1 MCVYVPKECA
11 HVCHAV
17 TVTYIEHYPVE
28 PLLNLLQTFAYIS
41 RQQFVK
47 ATTKTQCRFL
57 AVVKITNDFKRIW
70 FFFRSTH
77 NELEKNRRAHLR
89 HCLEKLKDI
98 VPVRADSSRHTTL
111 GLLKEAKLFIK
122 VCRY

>member
-41 RQQFVK
+41 
-47 ATTKTQCRFL
+47 
-57 AVVKITNDFKRIW
+57 
-70 FFFRSTH
+70 S
-77 NELEKNRRAHLR
+77 
-89 HCLEKLKDI
+89 
-98 VPVRADSSRHTTL
+98 SSRQ
-111 GLLKEAKLFIK
+111 LLKHN
-122 VCRY
+122 VDS